1 MSHSFMFQLNL
12 EKTPAQ
18 VLVVYS
24 TAIFFLTRTSVEL
37 NWLLY
42 SHVDTSFCVCVSM
55 LNKQG

>member
-1 MSHSFMFQLNL
+1 MFQLNL

-18 VLVVYS
+18 VLLVYS
-24 TAIFFLTRTSVEL
+24 TAIFFLTRTSFEL